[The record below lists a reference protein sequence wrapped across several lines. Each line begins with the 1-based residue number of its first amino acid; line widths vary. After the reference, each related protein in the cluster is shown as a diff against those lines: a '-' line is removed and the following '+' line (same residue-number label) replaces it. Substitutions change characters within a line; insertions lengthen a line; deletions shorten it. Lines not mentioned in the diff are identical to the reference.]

1 MASPFQVNLNITAG
15 TDFTQ
20 QFTVNSPDFGPVDIT
35 GFQFLANLA
44 KHPTSIDATTSTS
57 GVPVYDYIS
66 FDTAVVDG
74 EGGIYSISMDAKKTS
89 LIPEGKY
96 VYSVVLVNNSGEK
109 SPAVDGLAFVDVAF
123 GALS

>member
-1 MASPFQVNLNITAG
+1 MAAPFQVNLNISAG
-15 TDFTQ
+15 ADFTQ

-35 GFQFLANLA
+35 GFTFLANLA
-44 KHPTSIDATTSTS
+44 KHPTAIDATVSTS
-57 GVPVYDYIS
+57 GVPVYNYIS

-74 EGGIYSISMDAKKTS
+74 TGGIYSISMGADKTS
-89 LIPEGKY
+89 LLPEGKY
-96 VYSVVLVNNSGEK
+96 VYSVVLVNNSGER